1 MVPRQIHIFRCY
13 KVSKRFDQDISA
25 VLGAFN
31 IRIEEEVVISACI
44 AFGGM
49 AGTPARASAC
59 EVALIDRPWNMETIE
74 LAQTGLDDDFV
85 PMSDMRAS
93 AQYRSLAARNLLERF
108 YLEMQNPTIPLELA
122 NRSALGGLGYE

>member
-1 MVPRQIHIFRCY
+1 MDTFRCY
-13 KVSKRFDQDISA
+13 KVTKRFDQDITA

-31 IRIEEEVVISACI
+31 LCIEAGIVTSARI

-108 YLEMQNPTIPLELA
+108 YLETQNSTIPLELA
-122 NRSALGGLGYE
+122 NRSALGKLGHE